1 MATKQ
6 SAKTKLAS
14 REWKLIDQWEKRM
27 REIESIEIN
36 EENLLKIEEQC
47 SELGLEIK
55 KPITVPIRNSIK
67 QEFLRRIQHVKNNV
81 KIMRSFYGTLREIT
95 KLKAPVSRS
104 QETTFDRQISTAKQE
119 LEEFKLNKT
128 IDSYHKQDLIH
139 KIETELKRLDQEAID
154 QFLSQVPQEIRALI
168 REEYIRNVKQCEEI
182 VRCYELIPELTKMKA
197 PIYKSQETTFDRQ
210 ISTARQELEEIK
222 PNQTIDT
229 YHKQDLIIRI
239 QTELERLD
247 KEFLNEV
254 LSRMPQEIRDSIKSP
269 TSVKDCINIVKCSE
283 LIPEL
288 NKMKAPINKSQEAT
302 FERKISTARQEL
314 KELKSNETIDSYHK
328 RDLIQKYKTE
338 FKRLDKEV
346 TDQFLNVEVW
356 DSIDL
361 IEKTLAEPH
370 LYSLPH
376 LIMWRNTA
384 QEKIQKIKNFPLPIP
399 QEIVTEK
406 IEKYES
412 LIIQLRAEILK
423 LRTYP
428 IPEPWGSHCM
438 RVELTY
444 LMKGEFIFFVHPGIE
459 EDMRPLKLSDRD
471 TLPGGLTRQEYDSRM
486 NRMKRESTIAIEE
499 LKAKN
504 ARNIKWE
511 LKWLEGSFA
520 GIEKDVNFAFT
531 ELPLLY
537 RDGRSLEYLVD
548 KNQDD
553 ELLQEIYDTLLRR
566 IRHFY
571 NNRINIPSV
580 GIKCYYNDPMLV
592 APPKAERNIPIASG
606 VDRGA
611 TDGLQLV
618 TPASVVVYRN
628 TVFVADKY
636 GHSISYYRD
645 RDLEAIGSYHH
656 ATADTPVS
664 MTICNDSL
672 YACYSNELVKF
683 SLSWGKK
690 YVESIQF
697 KTFIQIPQICCT
709 DYYYSILFVGTLKPS
724 LIYVSIDPLR
734 TKQEY
739 PLNPIRYHTNQ
750 KNRYPWL
757 QDMKA
762 TDYSIF
768 CLFTGSPSP
777 LQEFSHT
784 GVLLRSILTEDK
796 IVGAYHF
803 NLFRNLV
810 TLEWR
815 IYIADFWDSAIKVFD
830 WEGRFIET
838 FSEKGFGLGQ
848 IIQPT
853 GICIER
859 SGLITVCDMKEDNC
873 LQRL

>member
-1 MATKQ
+1 MEYINIY
-6 SAKTKLAS
+6 KLS
-14 REWKLIDQWEKRM
+14 LEELKGLCHTL
-27 REIESIEIN
+27 EIEMGTLDSEKASELPEKTRDSFKQRYLTIIQRYKN
-36 EENLLKIEEQC
+36 IMRDTDSLNGLIEE
-47 SELGLEIK
+47 L
-55 KPITVPIRNSIK
+55 
-67 QEFLRRIQHVKNNV
+67 
-81 KIMRSFYGTLREIT
+81 T
-95 KLKAPVSRS
+95 KLKALKDKR
-104 QETTFDRQISTAKQE
+104 EATFEKQISAARQE
-119 LEEFKLNKT
+119 LDKLKWNKT
-128 IDSYHKQDLIH
+128 INYYHKRNLIL
-139 KIETELKRLDQEAID
+139 KAETELQELDKEIID
-154 QFLSQVPQEIRALI
+154 QIISQLPQEIHTSI
-168 REEYIRNVKQCEEI
+168 KNNPKNVKECRNIEK
-182 VRCYELIPELTKMKA
+182 CYELILELT
-197 PIYKSQETTFDRQ
+197 
-210 ISTARQELEEIK
+210 
-222 PNQTIDT
+222 
-229 YHKQDLIIRI
+229 
-239 QTELERLD
+239 
-247 KEFLNEV
+247 
-254 LSRMPQEIRDSIKSP
+254 
-269 TSVKDCINIVKCSE
+269 
-283 LIPEL
+283 
-288 NKMKAPINKSQEAT
+288 KMKAPINKSQETT
-302 FERKISTARQEL
+302 FERQISTARQEL
-314 KELKSNETIDSYHK
+314 KELKSNKTIDSYHK
-328 RDLIQKYKTE
+328 RDLIQKYETE
-338 FKRLDKEV
+338 FERLDEEV

-384 QEKIQKIKNFPLPIP
+384 QEKIQKMKNFPLPIP
-399 QEIVTEK
+399 QEILTEK

-471 TLPGGLTRQEYDSRM
+471 ILPGGLTRQEYDSRM
-486 NRMKRESTIAIEE
+486 NRLKRESTTAMGKF
-499 LKAKN
+499 KARN
-504 ARNIKWE
+504 ARNMAKKQKWFE
-511 LKWLEGSFA
+511 DSFA
-520 GIEKDVNFAFT
+520 EIEKDVNFAFT
-531 ELPLLY
+531 ELLLLY
-537 RDGRSLEYLVD
+537 RDGRSLEYLID

-566 IRHFY
+566 IRHLY

-580 GIKCYYNDPMLV
+580 DKGYWHNPKLV

-611 TDGLQLV
+611 TEGLQLV
-618 TPASVVVYRN
+618 TPASVVVYKN

-656 ATADTPVS
+656 TTADTPVS
-664 MTICNDSL
+664 ITICDDFL
-672 YACYSNELVKF
+672 YACYSNELVQF

-697 KTFIQIPQICCT
+697 QTPIQIPQICCT
-709 DYYYSILFVGTLKPS
+709 TSLYNPSNYLTRLSNFALFVGTLKPS
-724 LIYVSIDPLR
+724 LIHIDTDTLQ
-734 TKQEY
+734 KEKEY
-739 PLNPIRYHTNQ
+739 PLEPIRYHTNK

-762 TDYSIF
+762 TFYSIF

-777 LQEFSHT
+777 LQEFSFK
-784 GVLLRSILTEDK
+784 GELIRSVLTEDK

-803 NLFRNLV
+803 NLFWNPDTRQ
-810 TLEWR
+810 WR
-815 IYIADFWDSAIKVFD
+815 IYITDFWDSAIKVFD
-830 WEGRFIET
+830 LEGRLIET

-853 GICIER
+853 GIFVEE
-859 SGLITVCDMKEDNC
+859 SGFITVCDMKEDNC

>member
-1 MATKQ
+1 MGKPRTL
-6 SAKTKLAS
+6 S
-14 REWKLIDQWEKRM
+14 DQYRQRL
-27 REIESIEIN
+27 REIEYIDIDRLSLEELKELCHALEIEMR
-36 EENLLKIEEQC
+36 ELDSKKA
-47 SELGLEIK
+47 SELPEEI
-55 KPITVPIRNSIK
+55 RYGFK
-67 QEFLRRIQHVKNNV
+67 QQYLNIIQGYKDTMD
-81 KIMRSFYGTLREIT
+81 IMRDTDSLNELIDELT
-95 KLKAPVSRS
+95 KLKDLKDKI
-104 QETTFDRQISTAKQE
+104 QEATFEKQISTARQE
-119 LEEFKLNKT
+119 FEELKSNKT
-128 IDSYHKQDLIH
+128 RSVHYNRDLIL
-139 KIETELKRLDQEAID
+139 KVERELQGLEKESINRL
-154 QFLSQVPQEIRALI
+154 LSRMPQEIRASI
-168 REEYIRNVKQCEEI
+168 KKNPTNVKECRNI
-182 VRCYELIPELTKMKA
+182 VRCYELIPQLRRMKA
-197 PIYKSQETTFDRQ
+197 PINKSQETTFERQ
-210 ISTARQELEEIK
+210 ISTARQELEE
-222 PNQTIDT
+222 
-229 YHKQDLIIRI
+229 
-239 QTELERLD
+239 
-247 KEFLNEV
+247 
-254 LSRMPQEIRDSIKSP
+254 
-269 TSVKDCINIVKCSE
+269 
-283 LIPEL
+283 
-288 NKMKAPINKSQEAT
+288 
-302 FERKISTARQEL
+302 
-314 KELKSNETIDSYHK
+314 LKSNETINSYL
-328 RDLIQKYKTE
+328 RQNLISKSETE
-338 FKRLDKEV
+338 FKRLAKEV

-399 QEIVTEK
+399 QEIATEK

-428 IPEPWGSHCM
+428 IPEPWGSYCM

-471 TLPGGLTRQEYDSRM
+471 ILPGGLTRLEYDSKM
-486 NRMKRESTIAIEE
+486 NRMKRESTTAIEE

-504 ARNIKWE
+504 ARNMERK
-511 LKWLEGSFA
+511 LKWFEGSFA
-520 GIEKDVNFAFT
+520 EIERDVNFAFT

-553 ELLQEIYDTLLRR
+553 ELLQEIFDTLLRR

-580 GIKCYYNDPMLV
+580 DIDYENYPMLV

-606 VDRGA
+606 VDSGA
-611 TDGLQLV
+611 TEGLQLV
-618 TPASVVVYRN
+618 TPASVVVHKN

-656 ATADTPVS
+656 TTADTPVS
-664 MTICNDSL
+664 MTVYEDSL
-672 YACYSNELVKF
+672 YACYSNELVQF
-683 SLSWGKK
+683 SLSWVEK
-690 YVESIQF
+690 YVENFQF
-697 KTFIQIPQICCT
+697 KTSIQIPQICCT
-709 DYYYSILFVGTLKPS
+709 TSDYLYGLSVGTLKPS
-724 LIYVSIDPLR
+724 IIHMGTDTLR
-734 TKQEY
+734 TLKEY
-739 PLNPIRYHTNQ
+739 PLDPIRYHTN
-750 KNRYPWL
+750 KKDRYPWL

-762 TDYSIF
+762 TRDTII

-777 LQEFSHT
+777 LQEFSFE
-784 GVLLRSILTEDK
+784 GELLRSVLTEDK

-803 NLFRNLV
+803 NLFENIV
-810 TLEWR
+810 TRQWR
-815 IYIADFWDSAIKVFD
+815 IYITDFWDSAIKVFD
-830 WEGRFIET
+830 MEGQFIET

-853 GICIER
+853 GIFVEE
-859 SGLITVCDMKEDNC
+859 SGFITVCDMKEDNC

>member
-1 MATKQ
+1 METEQ
-6 SAKTKLAS
+6 SYKSK
-14 REWKLIDQWEKRM
+14 EG
-27 REIESIEIN
+27 IESIIIN
-36 EENLLKIEEQC
+36 GISLEDVEELRNEFQTAIQRLY
-47 SELGLEIK
+47 SEK
-55 KPITVPIRNSIK
+55 TPILSVRT
-67 QEFLRRIQHVKNNV
+67 
-81 KIMRSFYGTLREIT
+81 REGQY
-95 KLKAPVSRS
+95 LV
-104 QETTFDRQISTAKQE
+104 
-119 LEEFKLNKT
+119 
-128 IDSYHKQDLIH
+128 
-139 KIETELKRLDQEAID
+139 
-154 QFLSQVPQEIRALI
+154 LI
-168 REEYIRNVKQCEEI
+168 RGCKDI
-182 VRCYELIPELTKMKA
+182 VRCYELI
-197 PIYKSQETTFDRQ
+197 
-210 ISTARQELEEIK
+210 AR
-222 PNQTIDT
+222 
-229 YHKQDLIIRI
+229 
-239 QTELERLD
+239 
-247 KEFLNEV
+247 
-254 LSRMPQEIRDSIKSP
+254 
-269 TSVKDCINIVKCSE
+269 
-283 LIPEL
+283 L
-288 NKMKAPINKSQEAT
+288 NKMKAPINKSQEDSFEKQISTAKQELKELQSNNTIDNQFKQDLILKIETDLKRLNTEFINQLQLPQEIRDSINKYITNVNECRYIVKCYELISELDIMKAPINKSQETT
-302 FERKISTARQEL
+302 FQRQISTARQEL

-328 RDLIQKYKTE
+328 RDLILKIETE

-346 TDQFLNVEVW
+346 TDQFLNVEVR

-384 QEKIQKIKNFPLPIP
+384 QEKIQKLKNFPLPIP
-399 QEIVTEK
+399 HEIVTEK

-412 LIIQLRAEILK
+412 LIKQLRVEILK

-471 TLPGGLTRQEYDSRM
+471 TLPGGLTRQEYNSRM
-486 NRMKRESTIAIEE
+486 NRMKRESKTAIE
-499 LKAKN
+499 LKARKEWN
-504 ARNIKWE
+504 LNWFE
-511 LKWLEGSFA
+511 DSFA

-537 RDGRSLEYLVD
+537 NDGRSLEYLVN

-571 NNRINIPSV
+571 NNRINIPSF
-580 GIKCYYNDPMLV
+580 GIAKDYYNEPMLL

-611 TDGLQLV
+611 SEGLQLV
-618 TPASVVVYRN
+618 TPASVVVYKN

-656 ATADTPVS
+656 TTADTPVS
-664 MTICNDSL
+664 ITICNVSL
-672 YACYSNELVKF
+672 YVCYSNELVQF

-690 YVESIQF
+690 YVESIRF
-697 KTFIQIPQICCT
+697 ETSIEIPQICCAA
-709 DYYYSILFVGTLKPS
+709 SINQHSLLVGTLNSS
-724 LIYVSIDPLR
+724 LIHISAIRSLIVDEMGERGYLTELR
-734 TKQEY
+734 KPEY
-739 PLNPIRYHTNQ
+739 SLNPIRYHTTK

-757 QDMKA
+757 QDMKV
-762 TDYSIF
+762 TQYTII

-777 LQEFSHT
+777 LQEFSFK
-784 GVLLRSILTEDK
+784 GELIRSVLTEDK

-803 NLFRNLV
+803 NVLWNLV
-810 TLEWR
+810 ASEWR
-815 IYIADFWDSAIKVFD
+815 IYITDFWDSAIKVFD
-830 WEGRFIET
+830 REGQFIET
-838 FSEKGFGLGQ
+838 FSEKGSGLGQ

-853 GICIER
+853 GIFLPR
-859 SGLITVCDMKEDNC
+859 SGFITVCDMKEDNC